1 MLVFN
6 SCGAAPLH
14 VSRCRLSCLPELHI
28 RMYAIEWK
36 CMFQFCE
43 NDYNF
48 HQLIY
53 MFIKNTMKPPQI
65 TQHFFCFIFDAR
77 SIIAARTV
85 IIMLFIRFCLHQSEC
100 EIWDAHINRM
110 TVPCLLHI
118 RQISEAD
125 FFLLNDFNE
134 EEQQSKICPEFFTAK
149 FYFWARTPFRVAT
162 YVHCVFMCISSVTS
176 NMNNAPLCGVIRI
189 LFEQT

>member
-1 MLVFN
+1 MWSSAVTRFSLSIIMFARATYTNVRDRMKMY
-6 SCGAAPLH
+6 
-14 VSRCRLSCLPELHI
+14 VSILWKRL
-28 RMYAIEWK
+28 
-36 CMFQFCE
+36 QFPPVDLYVYQKHYE
-43 NDYNF
+43 TATN
-48 HQLIY
+48 
-53 MFIKNTMKPPQI
+53 NT
-65 TQHFFCFIFDAR
+65 TFLCFIFDAR

-162 YVHCVFMCISSVTS
+162 YVHCVFIVY
-176 NMNNAPLCGVIRI
+176 
-189 LFEQT
+189 F

>member
-125 FFLLNDFNE
+125 FFFAQWLQWRAATVENLPR
-134 EEQQSKICPEFFTAK
+134 I
-149 FYFWARTPFRVAT
+149 FYCQVLFLGADAISGGDVRTLRF
-162 YVHCVFMCISSVTS
+162 YVYF
-176 NMNNAPLCGVIRI
+176 
-189 LFEQT
+189 

>member
-65 TQHFFCFIFDAR
+65 TQHFFALYSTRDPSLLPEPLLLCYLFDFVFIKASAKYETRTQIEWPYHVYYTFDKLAKQTFFAQWLQWR
-77 SIIAARTV
+77 AATVENLPRIFYCQVLFLGADAISGGDVRT
-85 IIMLFIRFCLHQSEC
+85 LRFY
-100 EIWDAHINRM
+100 
-110 TVPCLLHI
+110 V
-118 RQISEAD
+118 
-125 FFLLNDFNE
+125 
-134 EEQQSKICPEFFTAK
+134 
-149 FYFWARTPFRVAT
+149 YF
-162 YVHCVFMCISSVTS
+162 
-176 NMNNAPLCGVIRI
+176 
-189 LFEQT
+189 